1 MRIVKVRA
9 SIFTNKITV
18 DLGEL
23 TILKADSFAYRSAIA
38 IAEVF
43 LAMRWP
49 SYFISFTLEITECE
63 DGYTLKIHFK

>member
-18 DLGEL
+18 GLGKL
-23 TILKADSFAYRSAIA
+23 TILKADSFAYRSEIA

>member
-1 MRIVKVRA
+1 MRIVNVRA

-18 DLGEL
+18 DLGKL
-23 TILKADSFAYRSAIA
+23 TILKSDSFAYRSEIA

-49 SYFISFTLEITECE
+49 SYFISFTLEVTECE
-63 DGYTLKIHFK
+63 YGYTLKIHFK

>member
-18 DLGEL
+18 DLGKL

-38 IAEVF
+38 IAKVF

-49 SYFISFTLEITECE
+49 SHFISFTLEITECE
-63 DGYTLKIHFK
+63 YGYALKIHFE

>member
-9 SIFTNKITV
+9 SILTNKITV
-18 DLGEL
+18 DLGKL

-49 SYFISFTLEITECE
+49 SYFISFTLEITECKYR
-63 DGYTLKIHFK
+63 YTLKIHFE

>member
-1 MRIVKVRA
+1 MKLIQVRA

-18 DLGEL
+18 DLGKL

-63 DGYTLKIHFK
+63 YGYALKIHFK